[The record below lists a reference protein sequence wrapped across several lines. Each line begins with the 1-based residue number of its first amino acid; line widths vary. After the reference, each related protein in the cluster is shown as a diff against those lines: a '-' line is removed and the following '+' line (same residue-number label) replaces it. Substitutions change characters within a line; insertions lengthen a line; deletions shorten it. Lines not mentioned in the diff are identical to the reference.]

1 MVPGLAPPFF
11 RRLKFSR
18 GLRWPLG
25 VALATGTLLLAGLA
39 ADRAA
44 AQALPA
50 PVVQQLPIDA
60 PTRVLFVGNSYFY
73 YNDSLHNHVQRLV
86 ASGHTSAP
94 PPPLE
99 YKSSTISGSSL
110 IQHDLSWLTTPGRL
124 GVKEPFEVV
133 VLADGSA
140 QPLSPAR
147 RAQSRTI
154 IQEHA
159 KTIRQRGGEVA
170 LYMTPVYVPPHRQAR
185 PDNLGMTARHYIEV
199 GNEIRALVIP
209 VALAFDEAYRRRPN
223 IALHADFDGTH
234 PSLLGT
240 YLAACVTYSSLYE
253 RPCKGNPYDYHGRIK
268 ADDAAYLQEV
278 GDEVV
283 GRFFQRQVRP

>member
-11 RRLKFSR
+11 RRLKFSL

-60 PTRVLFVGNSYFY
+60 PTRVLFVGNS
-73 YNDSLHNHVQRLV
+73 S
-86 ASGHTSAP
+86 
-94 PPPLE
+94 
-99 YKSSTISGSSL
+99 
-110 IQHDLSWLTTPGRL
+110 TPGRL